1 MHLTAEEK
9 MMYAVMKAIYDSA
22 IPISFKGSMVLK
34 ACLMEAGFLEDT
46 RHTVDIDANWNADT
60 SPTGE
65 QMVAS
70 LQNALVRSGIN
81 LEVSI
86 FRPYGEGRSAGFEL
100 KDCGTDEVLFS
111 MDIDV
116 NRPIP
121 PTIIYEVEGL
131 RFRGVSS
138 SQMIADKV
146 VAISTDKVFRRVKDI
161 VDLYYMSKV
170 FPFDKPDILQ
180 TIENSGRELDR
191 FHGFLHKP
199 TELKHAYEKFRFEGG
214 VFKPPFEEVYRAVKA
229 YIRDV
234 LPKERNRN
242 YER

>member
-22 IPISFKGSMVLK
+22 IPVSFKGSMVLK
-34 ACLMEAGFLEDT
+34 ACLMEAGYLEDT
-46 RHTVDIDANWNADT
+46 RHTVDIDANWNSDT
-60 SPTGE
+60 PPTGA
-65 QMVAS
+65 QMVES
-70 LQNALVRSGIN
+70 LQKALIRSGID
-81 LEVSI
+81 LKVSI
-86 FRPYGEGRSAGFEL
+86 FRAYGEGRSAGFEL
-100 KDCGTDEVLFS
+100 KDRDTDEVLFS

-121 PTIIYEVEGL
+121 PTKIYEVEGL
-131 RFRGVSS
+131 RFRGVSV

-146 VAISTDKVFRRVKDI
+146 SAISTDKVFRRVKDI
-161 VDLYYMSKV
+161 VDLYYMSRV
-170 FPFDKPDILQ
+170 FSFDKEDILQ
-180 TIENSGRELDR
+180 TMENSGKSLDR

-199 TELKHAYEKFRFEGG
+199 MELKHAYEKFRFEGG